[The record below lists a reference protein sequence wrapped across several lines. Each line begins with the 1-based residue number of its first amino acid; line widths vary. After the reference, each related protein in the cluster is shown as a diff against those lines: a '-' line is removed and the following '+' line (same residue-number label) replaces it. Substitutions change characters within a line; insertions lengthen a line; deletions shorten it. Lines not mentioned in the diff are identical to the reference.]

1 MRSLKERNVPSWIL
15 VYKFIINHL
24 NNFIMRGTRIML
36 ALEKKLSCRQ
46 NDAKIKRLQKGI
58 EVSLANAEEQVASAE
73 DRLENF
79 IQGFNV
85 DTDIQ
90 TFLTDVSKALYEK
103 DEAQSAIDQLKRI
116 ESHLFEEL
124 DVDDTPKE

>member
-1 MRSLKERNVPSWIL
+1 MKDS
-15 VYKFIINHL
+15 
-24 NNFIMRGTRIML
+24 RIML
-36 ALEKKLSCRQ
+36 ALKKKLSCRQ

-58 EVSLANAEEQVASAE
+58 EVSLANAEEKVASAE
-73 DRLENF
+73 DKLENL

-90 TFLTDVSKALYEK
+90 TFLSDVSKALYEK

-124 DVDDTPKE
+124 DVTDTPKE